1 MRKLNNEA
9 KKERNA
15 DIGMM
20 MPGGRRPGGPRGP
33 MVAEKPKN
41 FKKTVSKLLGYIGK
55 NKILLIIMVI

>member
-1 MRKLNNEA
+1 
-9 KKERNA
+9 
-15 DIGMM
+15 MM

-55 NKILLIIMVI
+55 NKILLIIMVIRSESVV